1 MAKTQAM
8 IEFKGRF
15 YSQTPESCL
24 EDIGVNIKYPRPLW
38 ERVPKQL
45 RIL

>member
-24 EDIGVNIKYPRPLW
+24 EDLGVNIKYPLP
-38 ERVPKQL
+38 
-45 RIL
+45 